1 MVSSMGQLDEKTHG
15 SRLAVR
21 SGENLCVERI
31 FTVGGDK
38 LEVDATPF
46 FERFSGQNLVF
57 D

>member
-1 MVSSMGQLDEKTHG
+1 MGQLDEKTHG